1 MTEIERALQGDMNGT
16 AEQIAFAL
24 QYELEHNPNHLR
36 DEYITMYTD
45 ELFKRGWSK
54 SQFLQW
60 VTANTPKENKQE
72 KVDIKTAAAKL
83 REAYPCPDYSWFII
97 GVADTGDEKSHLEI
111 YTEEAKYQWAM
122 QNMPTIWMDYVVVV
136 RKGGCPLIML
146 SEG

>member
-1 MTEIERALQGDMNGT
+1 MRVENYLNSRTVDSTEAIAQHLLREIE
-16 AEQIAFAL
+16 
-24 QYELEHNPNHLR
+24 LE
-36 DEYITMYTD
+36 DEKTD
-45 ELFKRGWSK
+45 TGEHIKHYAAELFMRGWSK
-54 SQFLQW
+54 DQFLQW
-60 VTANTPKENKQE
+60 VRENTPAEHKQG

-83 REAYPCPDYSWFII
+83 REAYPHHSYNWFII
-97 GVADTGDEKSHLEI
+97 GVADTEDENSHLVL